1 MALAAG
7 YALWVLL
14 AGTVRL
20 SSWFL
25 RQSVCPPQFWGGAR
39 SLKAGRILYSHSFPV
54 WLGQNLDKP
63 ESFGFLREVI
73 QSLVEASLLL
83 TIVQFTGNQITK
95 LSIPVEGGSN
105 VFAWLVTPLKLYA
118 EHEAAFRDDSADS
131 SFQSNQAL
139 AVQKLAEDPDSRL
152 IIYCKLLDPT
162 QDTIGHLLRILV
174 DKKRQSTV

>member
-1 MALAAG
+1 MVFAA
-7 YALWVLL
+7 V
-14 AGTVRL
+14 
-20 SSWFL
+20 
-25 RQSVCPPQFWGGAR
+25 SVSPQLWGGVT
-39 SLKAGRILYSHSFPV
+39 SLKASRILYSHSFPV

-83 TIVQFTGNQITK
+83 TIAQFTGNQITK

-131 SFQSNQAL
+131 SFQPNQAL

-152 IIYCKLLDPT
+152 IIYCKLLGPIQT
-162 QDTIGHLLRILV
+162 LSAIFSEFSLTRNGSPRCKFAPV
-174 DKKRQSTV
+174 AV